1 MYSWNFLGGT
11 WLLMIVERV
20 SVSTLVDGVVGAL
33 FDGSRSRSGA
43 RLGLTGMGIGYQR
56 VIA

>member
-1 MYSWNFLGGT
+1 LIQPAHYS
-11 WLLMIVERV
+11 IDSSDDRRVIV

-33 FDGSRSRSGA
+33 VDGSRSRSGA

>member
-1 MYSWNFLGGT
+1 MKCIKTL
-11 WLLMIVERV
+11 IVTLVFV

-33 FDGSRSRSGA
+33 VDGSRSHSGA